1 MSETENSKRLRV
13 ADLFAGVGGFR
24 LGLESV
30 HGEPYEFTFSNQF
43 EPSTK
48 VQHASAVYQ
57 AHWHTGEHINRDIN
71 EVLNSADGQQA
82 IRNASPDVVVGG
94 FPCQDYSVARPLTQS
109 SGLAG
114 KKGVLWWSI
123 AQFLQQCISN
133 GKPAKYL
140 IFENVDR
147 LLSSPANHRGR
158 DFAVILST
166 LRAFG
171 YAAEWRV
178 INAADYGHAQRRRR
192 TFIVAY
198 HQTTD
203 IYRRML
209 AATVDAKDSPLK
221 QTLLFDAFPCDLLNP
236 LDAVHH
242 ALTVA
247 DEPLNEQLRYHSLSN
262 GRSRFGNIGL
272 MVSGSVYTCQSKAHC
287 FDDYSA
293 FSTHRSA
300 LTLGDIVRKTGP
312 VPTEFYIKPEDE
324 QRWITA
330 KGAKSTARSSNGFEY
345 TYKEGKM
352 AFPDVLDLP
361 SRTIIT
367 SEGGTTPSRTKHSIR
382 DASGKLRRLTPE
394 ELEDLCGFPRG
405 FTDIPGI
412 SSVARAR
419 LMGNSLVVPLVQRIG
434 EALYRAHLHGVGTTA
449 RKLED

>member
-1 MSETENSKRLRV
+1 MSEAADSSSLKV
-13 ADLFAGVGGFR
+13 ADLFAGIGGFR

-30 HGEPYEFTFSNQF
+30 HGAPYAFTFSNQF
-43 EPSTK
+43 EPTTK
-48 VQHASAVYQ
+48 SQHASTVYQ
-57 AHWHTGEHINRDIN
+57 SHWQSGTHINRDIA
-71 EVLNSADGQQA
+71 EVLQSEEGKQS
-82 IRNASPDVVVGG
+82 IRDAAPDVVVAG
-94 FPCQDYSVARPLTQS
+94 FPCQDYSVARPLSQS

-123 AQFLQQCISN
+123 AQFLQQCIFN

-147 LLSSPANHRGR
+147 LISSPAVQRGR

-171 YAAEWRV
+171 YAAEWRI
-178 INAADYGHAQRRRR
+178 INAADYGHPQRRRR
-192 TFIVAY
+192 IFIVAY
-198 HQTTD
+198 HQSTG

-209 AATVDAKDSPLK
+209 AATVGAKDSPLK

-236 LDAVHH
+236 LDAVQH

-247 DEPLNEQLRYHSLSN
+247 DEPLNEQLRYRPLSN

-272 MVSGSVYTCQSKAHC
+272 MVSGSVYTCQSKPRSL
-287 FDDYSA
+287 DDYSA
-293 FSTHRSA
+293 FTAHRGA

-345 TYKEGKM
+345 MYKEGKM
-352 AFPDVLDLP
+352 AFPDALDLP

-382 DASGKLRRLTPE
+382 DASGRLRRLTPE
-394 ELEDLCGFPRG
+394 ELEALCGFPRG
-405 FTDIPGI
+405 FTDIPGV

-434 EALYRAHLHGVGTTA
+434 EALHRAHLQDVRATEQIEG
-449 RKLED
+449 D